1 MRIQTGLTP
10 KAMQSA
16 LEAARTRFRE
26 GESKIGGSAVGN
38 AFGYGSHVINI
49 GGDNYGQVGATLND
63 CINTIQKEAPGERR
77 ALLEALHRDVRKRIE
92 NLPADK
98 QDEASQVADNLEMIV
113 KQATSEKPNRKWY
126 ALSAEGLL
134 EAAKWVKDFSA
145 VIGGTIQNLGQSIW
159 PNYEL
164 PTTE

>member
-1 MRIQTGLTP
+1 M
-10 KAMQSA
+10 
-16 LEAARTRFRE
+16 
-26 GESKIGGSAVGN
+26 
-38 AFGYGSHVINI
+38 
-49 GGDNYGQVGATLND
+49 
-63 CINTIQKEAPGERR
+63 
-77 ALLEALHRDVRKRIE
+77 LEALHRDVRKLIE
-92 NLPADK
+92 NLPSDK
-98 QDEASQVADNLEMIV
+98 QDEAAQVADNLEMIV